1 MVRQLAILLL
11 MFNMSLTG
19 SNFSVEHLELT
30 DITNLLADTF
40 KDVEWKPNK
49 IEETMFMTKKSYI
62 LHIHSYY
69 S

>member
-30 DITNLLADTF
+30 DITNLLADSL

-49 IEETMFMTKKSYI
+49 VEETIFFMTKKS
-62 LHIHSYY
+62 
-69 S
+69 